1 MKIKVKSKKYIF
13 INTKF
18 ITLGNALKLAGIV
31 ETGGQAKL
39 LIKDGLI
46 KVNNEV
52 CTMRGKKLYPSSIFE
67 YENIKYEVLKNEN

>member
-18 ITLGNALKLAGIV
+18 ITLDNALKLAGIV

-52 CTMRGKKLYPSSIFE
+52 CIMRGKKLYPSSIFE